1 MIGWIMECVT
11 STSFSLSIN
20 GSLHGYFKGK
30 RGLRQGDPMSPY
42 LFTLVMEVLT
52 LMLNRKAREYG
63 NFMYHRYCSKL
74 NLINLC
80 FADDLFLFAHGDVDS
95 ARVIMDTL
103 GEFKDAL
110 GLAHGLP
117 KSTDYFCN
125 VLNHIKID
133 ILNILPFEEGKLPVK
148 YLGVPLVPSRLLYR
162 DCKEIMEKLE
172 QLMRGFLWCQ
182 GEMKKGKA
190 KVAWEVAYLPK
201 REGGL
206 GIRRLETLLWEIP
219 IRGKLSWGWRKIL
232 QVRQLARPYFW
243 YRLGDGANASAWF
256 DNWCSVSPLA
266 DRISNR
272 DIYGAGFN
280 RSAKVWDHMKGF
292 TGLSNIPSDLDSI
305 VGFISRMTKMRSLI
319 QYNVDVRRMEEINAD
334 ALYDAWKRIDST
346 KYVQI
351 GGSPPETRRANDLSL
366 FARGHLNYVSVPTDA
381 LEEFK
386 NVSDLVPSIPKSNAY
401 FCNVPNV
408 FKVAILN
415 YMPFEEG
422 TLCIL
427 VLLIVSILLYCDYM
441 VLIERLQHQIT
452 DWKNKFLSFVG
463 RP

>member
-1 MIGWIMECVT
+1 MGTWLRYMLVLAWMERCVD
-11 STSFSLSIN
+11 IE
-20 GSLHGYFKGK
+20 
-30 RGLRQGDPMSPY
+30 GLG
-42 LFTLVMEVLT
+42 
-52 LMLNRKAREYG
+52 
-63 NFMYHRYCSKL
+63 
-74 NLINLC
+74 
-80 FADDLFLFAHGDVDS
+80 
-95 ARVIMDTL
+95 L
-103 GEFKDAL
+103 GEQFTFDKDL
-110 GLAHGLP
+110 
-117 KSTDYFCN
+117 
-125 VLNHIKID
+125 
-133 ILNILPFEEGKLPVK
+133 KL
-148 YLGVPLVPSRLLYR
+148 
-162 DCKEIMEKLE
+162 
-172 QLMRGFLWCQ
+172 F
-182 GEMKKGKA
+182 
-190 KVAWEVAYLPK
+190 
-201 REGGL
+201 
-206 GIRRLETLLWEIP
+206 
-219 IRGKLSWGWRKIL
+219 
-232 QVRQLARPYFW
+232 
-243 YRLGDGANASAWF
+243 
-256 DNWCSVSPLA
+256 
-266 DRISNR
+266 SNR
-272 DIYGAGFN
+272 
-280 RSAKVWDHMKGF
+280 
-292 TGLSNIPSDLDSI
+292 
-305 VGFISRMTKMRSLI
+305 LI